1 MDKRVYGVIGISSIM
16 ANWNADFSGYPK
28 SLSDGTIF
36 GSDKAL
42 KYPMKKMWDNEGKK
56 VLYMKSMKFSP
67 QKDGTVT
74 LVPNSL
80 KERYEKLFD
89 VEFIKAFSRES
100 VFRELVLIKIKV
112 NSKNRQELLQI
123 LDIYRGS
130 VVDVALESLIVEIT
144 GDIGKIDGFL
154 KLIKNFNVLEI
165 ARTGVSAMSR
175 GLEV

>member
-1 MDKRVYGVIGISSIM
+1 MTAGE
-16 ANWNADFSGYPK
+16 GYPE
-28 SLSDGTIF
+28 DTVRMTITGF
-36 GSDKAL
+36 
-42 KYPMKKMWDNEGKK
+42 WDE
-56 VLYMKSMKFSP
+56 Y
-67 QKDGTVT
+67 T
-74 LVPNSL
+74 LNQVIVQA
-80 KERYEKLFD
+80 EKLFD

>member
-1 MDKRVYGVIGISSIM
+1 
-16 ANWNADFSGYPK
+16 
-28 SLSDGTIF
+28 
-36 GSDKAL
+36 
-42 KYPMKKMWDNEGKK
+42 
-56 VLYMKSMKFSP
+56 
-67 QKDGTVT
+67 
-74 LVPNSL
+74 
-80 KERYEKLFD
+80 
-89 VEFIKAFSRES
+89 
-100 VFRELVLIKIKV
+100 

>member
-1 MDKRVYGVIGISSIM
+1 MDAKRILLVMKNKPGVLNKISGLFQKRGINIENIT
-16 ANWNADFSGYPK
+16 AGEGYPE
-28 SLSDGTIF
+28 DTVRMTITGF
-36 GSDKAL
+36 
-42 KYPMKKMWDNEGKK
+42 WDE
-56 VLYMKSMKFSP
+56 Y
-67 QKDGTVT
+67 T
-74 LVPNSL
+74 LNQVIVQA
-80 KERYEKLFD
+80 EKLFD
-89 VEFIKAFSRES
+89 VEFIKAFLKES

-130 VVDVALESLIVEIT
+130 VVDVGLESLIVEIT

-154 KLIKNFNVLEI
+154 KLIKNFDVLEI

>member
-1 MDKRVYGVIGISSIM
+1 MNAKRILLVMKNKPGVLNKISGLFQKRGINIENIT
-16 ANWNADFSGYPK
+16 AGEGYPE
-28 SLSDGTIF
+28 DTVRMTITGF
-36 GSDKAL
+36 
-42 KYPMKKMWDNEGKK
+42 WDE
-56 VLYMKSMKFSP
+56 Y
-67 QKDGTVT
+67 T
-74 LVPNSL
+74 LNQVIVQA
-80 KERYEKLFD
+80 EKLFD

-123 LDIYRGS
+123 LDIYRGA
-130 VVDVALESLIVEIT
+130 VVEVALESLIVEIT

>member
-1 MDKRVYGVIGISSIM
+1 MDAKRILLVMKNKPGVLNKISGLFQKRGINIENIT
-16 ANWNADFSGYPK
+16 AGEGYPH
-28 SLSDGTIF
+28 DTVRMTITGF
-36 GSDKAL
+36 
-42 KYPMKKMWDNEGKK
+42 WDN
-56 VLYMKSMKFSP
+56 Y
-67 QKDGTVT
+67 T
-74 LVPNSL
+74 LNQVIVQA
-80 KERYEKLFD
+80 EKLFD

-112 NSKNRQELLQI
+112 NSSSRQELLQI

-154 KLIKNFNVLEI
+154 KLIKNFDVLEI

>member
-1 MDKRVYGVIGISSIM
+1 MDAKRILLVMKNKPGVLNKISGLFQKRGINIENIT
-16 ANWNADFSGYPK
+16 AGEGYTE
-28 SLSDGTIF
+28 DTVRMTITGF
-36 GSDKAL
+36 
-42 KYPMKKMWDNEGKK
+42 WDE
-56 VLYMKSMKFSP
+56 Y
-67 QKDGTVT
+67 T
-74 LVPNSL
+74 LNQVIVQA
-80 KERYEKLFD
+80 EKLFD

>member
-1 MDKRVYGVIGISSIM
+1 MNAKRILLVMKNKPGVLNKISGLFQKRGINIENIT
-16 ANWNADFSGYPK
+16 AGEGYPE
-28 SLSDGTIF
+28 DTVRMTITGF
-36 GSDKAL
+36 
-42 KYPMKKMWDNEGKK
+42 WDE
-56 VLYMKSMKFSP
+56 Y
-67 QKDGTVT
+67 T
-74 LVPNSL
+74 LNQVIVQV
-80 KERYEKLFD
+80 EKLFD

-130 VVDVALESLIVEIT
+130 VVDVALESLIIEIT
-144 GDIGKIDGFL
+144 GDIGKIDGFF
-154 KLIKNFNVLEI
+154 KLIKNYNVLEI